1 MPPMTKPSSSAKGD
15 TMNLWANL
23 LYFVARIQIIN
34 QWNACQSEESDKT
47 DSEQQQKLDS
57 LREQFLSIPLNE
69 LYYKCPEKYAQ
80 LMVLKEAVTD
90 EVIEDVWTNPHN
102 ELIENI
108 DTMYQLINQNA
119 QTFAQNPI
127 DIIDK
132 PNGIFAILRSLAH
145 CDAFIHASVA
155 DKALLLVL
163 QFGYLEFEAF
173 RTILKV
179 FFGLNDIQLLGIL
192 WGNKNNG
199 GLLRIV
205 NAKDSLFGIVE
216 PVYSTGYMKYGDRT
230 GYDDFLLYFYP
241 YIPQDCNW
249 GHTHGFYHNYLR
261 LIDGKST
268 LNTPEISF
276 LTGYM
281 IFISSTL
288 ADNELTNNIIKTTL
302 YNIDLTSYSVDLT
315 STEFVDHIFKFLQAN
330 EFESLKANTNN
341 IPANKQTALMQA
353 IEISGVPITIE
364 ELMTIGQSLDL
375 SEAEVMSVIIQHI
388 GDLMICQDGEAV
400 RLKRVSEYNQS
411 KFIDREWMEKDA
423 TEERYSRRRRLNNNR
438 IQDAMQSFR
447 EQYEGHTF
455 MNLAEKVYA
464 FLKLYDAEIRLADLM
479 KACLQLG
486 FTDSAKSISRVLKS
500 YPYKFFSC
508 ESVGKRGIWCCR
520 ETAIRQ
526 GYNVD

>member
-1 MPPMTKPSSSAKGD
+1 MS
-15 TMNLWANL
+15 LWANL
-23 LYFVARIQIIN
+23 LYCVARIQIIN

-119 QTFAQNPI
+119 QTLNQI
-127 DIIDK
+127 DIVDN

-163 QFGYLEFEAF
+163 QFGYLEFETF
-173 RTILKV
+173 RTILNV

-276 LTGYM
+276 LTGY
-281 IFISSTL
+281 IIRINTIL
-288 ADNELTNNIIKTTL
+288 VYNELNSKIINIL
-302 YNIDLTSYSVDLT
+302 HNVDLT
-315 STEFVDHIFKFLQAN
+315 STEFVNYIS
-330 EFESLKANTNN
+330 EFLKANTNN

-375 SEAEVMSVIIQHI
+375 SESEVMSVIIQHI